1 MDPSTPGAPDAEPS
15 RAGTKTVR
23 LFASAEE
30 DSTPAAPAGET
41 GLRKLSGPVLAG
53 LISAFPPNAVL
64 SLLNVQRVSGVLY
77 LQNRSLTATIHVDG
91 GEVVGATLGSEQGL
105 APLFYALSWNTGR
118 FQFRLEAPGPRTI
131 TLSLPVIQVR
141 ATLWLDR
148 WKDLRRVF
156 PTIWY
161 RIGIHPQPAGEVV
174 IQPHQWQLLTR
185 IVAEPVSL
193 VKLAE
198 LLRADVLVVTRVAAE
213 LVHLG
218 LAIVVPPDEQEAA
231 DDPAELGDGRN

>member
-1 MDPSTPGAPDAEPS
+1 MDPSTPGTPDPEPS
-15 RAGTKTVR
+15 HAGTNTVR
-23 LFASAEE
+23 LFPDAEE
-30 DSTPAAPAGET
+30 TASPAAPNGET
-41 GLRKLSGPVLAG
+41 GLRKPAGPVLAG

-77 LQNRSLTATIHVDG
+77 LQNRSLTAAIHVDD
-91 GEVVGATLGSEQGL
+91 GEVVGATLGGEQGL

-118 FQFRLEAPGPRTI
+118 FQFRLEPPGPRYI

-148 WKDLRRVF
+148 WRDLRRVF

-161 RIGIHPQPAGEVV
+161 RIGIHPQPSGEVV

-218 LAIVVPPDEQEAA
+218 LAIVVPPDDHEAA
-231 DDPAELGDGRN
+231 DDPAELGDGLT